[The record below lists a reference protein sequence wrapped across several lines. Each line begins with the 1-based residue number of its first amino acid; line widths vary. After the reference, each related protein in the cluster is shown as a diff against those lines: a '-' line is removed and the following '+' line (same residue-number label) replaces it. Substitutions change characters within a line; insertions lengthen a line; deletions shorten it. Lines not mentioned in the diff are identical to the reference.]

1 MDEVDRKIIAALQE
15 DGRASLKEIGEVLGF
30 TSMGAKK
37 RLDKL
42 LKSGMIKVSALVNM
56 KKAKA
61 YAAVL
66 MLEVESSA
74 ALRRILEK
82 FRKCPRVV
90 YACST
95 IGGYNMLVM
104 TVAEDLSTLESESL
118 EACSIRSQP
127 GVRRSEFYP
136 IGEIYY
142 SPYLPVRVS
151 LASRSME
158 KAPCGAVCKRCER
171 YASERCRACPSTVYY
186 RGDAESLF

>member
-1 MDEVDRKIIAALQE
+1 MDEIDRKVVAALQE
-15 DGRASLKEIGEVLGF
+15 NGRASLKKIGEILGF

-42 LKSGMIKVSALVNM
+42 LKSGMIKVSALVNV

-61 YAAVL
+61 YAAIL
-66 MLEVESSA
+66 LLEVNSSA
-74 ALRRILEK
+74 AMKRILEK
-82 FRKCPRVV
+82 FKKCPRVV
-90 YACST
+90 YVCST

-118 EACSIRSQP
+118 EVCSIRSQP

-142 SPYLPVRVS
+142 SPYLPVRVN
-151 LASRSME
+151 LASRSRE
-158 KAPCGAVCKRCER
+158 KAPCGAVCKNCER
-171 YASERCRACPSTVYY
+171 YASNKCRACPSTIYY
-186 RGDAESLF
+186 RSSADSLF